1 MGEVDANRRRGNR
14 RRSLSGGV
22 GKVSGV
28 IIGALIMSS
37 IDNGMSL
44 MNVDSSWQYVIKGI
58 VLVGA
63 VLLM

>member
-1 MGEVDANRRRGNR
+1 
-14 RRSLSGGV
+14 
-22 GKVSGV
+22 
-28 IIGALIMSS
+28 MSS

-63 VLLM
+63 VFIDVIGNKKSS